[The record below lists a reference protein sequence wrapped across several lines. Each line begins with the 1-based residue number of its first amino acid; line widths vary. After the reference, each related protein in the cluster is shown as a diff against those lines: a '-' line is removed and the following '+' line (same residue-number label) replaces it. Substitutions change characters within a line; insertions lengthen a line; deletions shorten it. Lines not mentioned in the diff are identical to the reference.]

1 MSQETARKEAKG
13 VQQLVPLAPFIGV
26 IAATTAFIFGL
37 ATMLSWQDCLVV
49 VLAAIALAVGV
60 VFTVLEMRRLG
71 KAAKFVG

>member
-1 MSQETARKEAKG
+1 MPLETTRKEDMG
-13 VQQLVPLAPFIGV
+13 VEKLVPLTPFIAV

-49 VLAAIALAVGV
+49 ILAAIALAVGV

-71 KAAKFVG
+71 KVATFIG